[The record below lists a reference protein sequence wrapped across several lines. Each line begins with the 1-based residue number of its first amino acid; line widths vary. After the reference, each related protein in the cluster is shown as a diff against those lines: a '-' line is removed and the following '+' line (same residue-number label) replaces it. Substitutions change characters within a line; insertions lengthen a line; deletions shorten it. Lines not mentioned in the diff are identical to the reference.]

1 MHKTI
6 QMFQLMKLM
15 KGSRLKMLLAITF
28 GTIANLSSTLLI
40 VIASLVLV
48 QYLGLLDII
57 DQNHISLYLLMFVF
71 GRILFKYLEQ
81 WFNHDIAFKVLA
93 DLRDVIFAK
102 MRELTPAKMMHH
114 EKGDLVALVTSD
126 VESLEVFYAH
136 TISPVGIYLL
146 YSILA
151 MIFVGFIHLYLM
163 IFIAISYIVIGV
175 ILPIYNNKMT
185 SNLGE
190 LSKAKNATLNTL
202 MINNLEGVREINQY
216 QQENKAYQYFKMQND
231 LYQETQKKLT
241 NKFGK
246 TQFLS
251 QFLVS
256 VFMLSYVVL
265 AIHLNINKGLLFLSI
280 MFYISSFGPA
290 LALANVSQNLSY
302 TFASGR
308 RLLKLLDENPTVNE
322 TLGHMDMIGK
332 RLDVKNINFA
342 YDKNHVIKNL
352 SLKVEKPQLIGIMG
366 PSGCGKSTLL
376 HLLMHYFEV
385 NQGIITFDDI
395 YIKNIKIDSLRE
407 HVSIV
412 SQNTY
417 LFDTTIKENI
427 RLANVQADE
436 KQIEQVIMDASLE
449 LWIDSLSQGIN
460 SMVGDLGSQ
469 ISSGERQR
477 IGLARALLR
486 DTPILLLDEFTSNL
500 DALNEG
506 IILNKLATI
515 KDKIV
520 IIVSH
525 RESTLN
531 ICDTTYYFKK
541 GSLFKK

>member
-1 MHKTI
+1 MRRI
-6 QMFQLMKLM
+6 FEILQLLKLM
-15 KGSRLKMLLAITF
+15 KGSRLKMFLAITF

-40 VIASLVLV
+40 VIAGLSLV
-48 QYLGLLDII
+48 QFLGLLDIVAE
-57 DQNHISLYLLMFVF
+57 NHIPLYLLMLVF
-71 GRILFKYLEQ
+71 IRIIFKYLEQ

-102 MRELTPAKMMHH
+102 MRELTPAKMIHH

-136 TISPVGIYLL
+136 TISPIGIYLL
-146 YSILA
+146 YSVLA

-163 IFIAISYIVIGV
+163 IFIGISYVVVGIM
-175 ILPIYNNKMT
+175 LPIYNNKMT
-185 SNLGE
+185 TDLGE
-190 LSKAKNATLNTL
+190 LSKAKNAKLNTL
-202 MINNLEGVREINQY
+202 MVENLEGVREINQY
-216 QQENKAYQYFKMQND
+216 QQEKRRYQTFEIQND
-231 LYQETQKKLT
+231 MFQKTQEKLT

-251 QFLVS
+251 QFVVS
-256 VFMLSYVVL
+256 MFMLSFVVF
-265 AIHLNINKGLLFLSI
+265 AVHLQINQGLLFLSI

-308 RLLKLLDENPTVNE
+308 RLLTLLDEKPIIDE
-322 TLGHMDMIGK
+322 TLGHMDMVGK
-332 RLDVKNINFA
+332 KIDVRDINFA
-342 YDKNHVIKNL
+342 YDKDPVIKNL
-352 SLKVEKPQLIGIMG
+352 SLKVEKAKLIGIMG

-376 HLLMHYFEV
+376 HLLMHYFKV
-385 NQGIITFDDI
+385 DQGIIAFDDTQI
-395 YIKNIKIDSLRE
+395 EDVSIDSLRQY
-407 HVSIV
+407 VAIV
-412 SQNTY
+412 SQDTY

-427 RLANVQADE
+427 RLANTHADE
-436 KQIEQVIMDASLE
+436 KQIDQVIINASLKQ
-449 LWIDSLSQGIN
+449 WTDSLSQGVD
-460 SMVGDLGSQ
+460 SMVGDLGGQ

-506 IILNKLATI
+506 IILKKLATI
-515 KDKIV
+515 RDKIM

-525 RESTLN
+525 KKSTLN
-531 ICDTTYYFKK
+531 ICDEIYYFKQGALQK
-541 GSLFKK
+541 